1 MSSVPGFSFSGISS
15 GVKKSGKKDLGL
27 IYSEIPCK
35 AAAVFTKN
43 LVKAA
48 PVILGQERIKKGMCQ
63 AILINSGNANACT
76 GKRGYMNAL
85 STSKALAKELNIDE
99 NMVIPSSTGII
110 GLPLAVDKIESAIPK
125 LIDTLDKN
133 SIEDTAYSMLT
144 TDKFIKIASTTL
156 KIGNKLGTIS
166 AVGKGAG
173 MICPNMATMLAFVM
187 TDISISKTALKKSFK
202 SSIENS
208 FNKIIVDGD
217 TSTNDSAFIM
227 SNGLLQ
233 NREINE
239 KSSDFKKFTK
249 AITDVCS
256 EIAELIV
263 KDGEGATKIVKVEV
277 KGAKTEKDAE
287 KIART
292 VGNSQL
298 SKTAFY
304 GEDANWGRIVG
315 AAGRAGVKFNP
326 DKMEL
331 LFDGIKVYSKGVQ
344 HQPESKY
351 AHVFQKS
358 KFTVTIKLKE
368 GKAESHIITSDL
380 THEYVSINA
389 DYRS

>member
-1 MSSVPGFSFSGISS
+1 MSKVPGFYFSGISS

-27 IYSEIPCK
+27 IYSEVPCK
-35 AAAVFTKN
+35 ISAVFTKN

-48 PVILGQERIKKGMCQ
+48 PVILGQERIKNGTCQ
-63 AILINSGNANACT
+63 AIIINSGNANACT
-76 GKRGYMNAL
+76 GKKGYKDSV
-85 STSKALAKELNIDE
+85 STSKALSKELKIDE
-99 NMVIPSSTGII
+99 NLVIPSSTGII
-110 GLPLAVDKIESAIPK
+110 GLPLKMDKIEKALPE
-125 LIDTLDKN
+125 LIKSLDEEN
-133 SIEDTAYSMLT
+133 IEDTAHAMLT
-144 TDKFIKIASTTL
+144 TDKFIKTASKKI
-156 KIGNKLGTIS
+156 KIGNKTGTIS

-173 MICPNMATMLAFVM
+173 MISPNMATMLAFIV
-187 TDISISKTALKKSFK
+187 TDIAIAKGALKKAFK
-202 SSIENS
+202 TSIENS

-227 SNGLLQ
+227 SNGLLE

-239 KSSDFKKFTK
+239 KSSNYKKFVEAVTE
-249 AITDVCS
+249 VCS

-263 KDGEGATKIVKVEV
+263 KDGEGATKVVKVEV
-277 KGAKTEKDAE
+277 KGAKTENDAA

-292 VGNSQL
+292 IGNSQL

-326 DKMEL
+326 DKLEL
-331 LFDGIKVYSKGVQ
+331 FFDGIKVYSKGVQ
-344 HQPESKY
+344 HQSESKY
-351 AHVFQKS
+351 AHVFEKP

-368 GKAESHIITSDL
+368 GKAESYIITSDL